1 MHRILLTTVLYSI
14 LTIQTLADEPLKGF
28 AYASTTAPNG
38 NEWESPEQLALNK
51 DSERR
56 KPEVRNPCLCEPISY
71 LRTACRNR

>member
-38 NEWESPEQLALNK
+38 NEWESLN
-51 DSERR
+51 
-56 KPEVRNPCLCEPISY
+56 NWH
-71 LRTACRNR
+71 